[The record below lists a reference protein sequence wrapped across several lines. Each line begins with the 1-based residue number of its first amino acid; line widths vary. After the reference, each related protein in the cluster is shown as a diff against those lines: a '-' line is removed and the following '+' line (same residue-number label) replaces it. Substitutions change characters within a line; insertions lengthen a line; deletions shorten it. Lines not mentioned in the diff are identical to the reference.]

1 MSYGFIWFVIIRYNI
16 IKQQRNNNKEQ
27 NSNDVVDNRK
37 ISVW

>member
-1 MSYGFIWFVIIRYNI
+1 MSYGFIWFVIISYNI